1 MAAARTSKDWWDPL
15 GRAKQRDLYL
25 FLLPTDPRGKP
36 IPFGTEQQG
45 PQHVSADGGGREA
58 ACCGRDGRTEA
69 GSLPRELRPPEKDAH
84 WHQRGVSTPTKKQ
97 RERRKV
103 VVAAASLSGSRAS
116 PTTPT
121 KQHEVELEESDSEP
135 GPSVSINSCNILPVV
150 TPRTADDLM

>member
-15 GRAKQRDLYL
+15 GRAKQLDLYL

-36 IPFGTEQQG
+36 IPIRHGAAG
-45 PQHVSADGGGREA
+45 SAACVCRRRRPGGSLLRPGRTDGGWQLTT
-58 ACCGRDGRTEA
+58 RTETA
-69 GSLPRELRPPEKDAH
+69 REGRPLAPE
-84 WHQRGVSTPTKKQ
+84 

>member
-58 ACCGRDGRTEA
+58 ACCGYGRTDGGWQLTTRTETA
-69 GSLPRELRPPEKDAH
+69 REGRPLAPE
-84 WHQRGVSTPTKKQ
+84 